1 MNIIKGYG
9 TAILVALFCACG
21 SPKVDPINKNKE
33 DSQVVSCSADQRAA
47 IGILIDSAVMK
58 ERSGTIN
65 VNGIIDVPPGNKSFI
80 SLPFGGYIKRM
91 NVLEGKRISKG
102 EVLFEVQHPDVLL
115 LQQEYLELNGKLE
128 YLEGE
133 YTRQLKME
141 TGNATSQ
148 KNIQA
153 ARSELN
159 VARAKFKG
167 IAARLKLAQ
176 VDMKSLNEGNISE
189 VQQIR
194 APFSGAVTK
203 ITTGVGSFVSPN
215 DKLLEIID
223 LTHAHAE
230 LTVFEKDIPS
240 LKVGQFVD
248 IHFMN
253 SPKGIA
259 AEVYLI
265 GGEIGPD
272 RSVKVHCHFKSEQ
285 ENVLPGS
292 YFQAKIHTSA
302 RKTLTLP
309 ASAFITIGNDH
320 FVFQE
325 NSRNQFKLIQVK
337 VLGEENGE
345 VAFELKNGWVKK
357 DFFVV
362 KGAFELLSLLNK
374 SEE

>member
-1 MNIIKGYG
+1 MQKIKGFSSAVLFMLIYSCG
-9 TAILVALFCACG
+9 TPTEE
-21 SPKVDPINKNKE
+21 PKNNSVE

-47 IGILIDSAVMK
+47 IGISLDSAVLK
-58 ERSGTIN
+58 ERSSIIN

-115 LQQEYLELNGKLE
+115 LQQEYLELSGTLD

-133 YTRQLKME
+133 YTRQLKLE

-159 VARAKFKG
+159 VARAKLKG

-176 VDMKSLNEGNISE
+176 VDMKALNEGNISE

-194 APFSGAVTK
+194 APFSGVVTK

-230 LTVFEKDIPS
+230 LTVFEKDIPL

-253 SPKGIA
+253 SPNGIA
-259 AEVYLI
+259 AEIYLI
-265 GGEIGPD
+265 GGEIGAD

-292 YFQAKIHTSA
+292 YFQAKIHASA

-309 ASAFITIGNDH
+309 ASAFVTIGNDQYI
-320 FVFQE
+320 FQE
-325 NSRNQFKLIQVK
+325 IARNQFKLIQVK
-337 VLGEENGE
+337 VLGEDEGE

-357 DFFVV
+357 ECFVV
-362 KGAFELLSLLNK
+362 KGTFELLSLLNK
-374 SEE
+374 PEE